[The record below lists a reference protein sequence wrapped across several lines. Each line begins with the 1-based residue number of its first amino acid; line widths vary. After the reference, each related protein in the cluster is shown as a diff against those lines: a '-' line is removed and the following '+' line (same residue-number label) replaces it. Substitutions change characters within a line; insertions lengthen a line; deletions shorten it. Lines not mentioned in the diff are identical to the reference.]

1 MKLVSRKNRYYHQFK
16 PREEG
21 HTEKGKNDLER
32 FFVKMEK
39 DENDIR
45 EWMQMTRLISKM

>member
-1 MKLVSRKNRYYHQFK
+1 MFFRHVVVD
-16 PREEG
+16 
-21 HTEKGKNDLER
+21 EKGKNDLER